1 MKKKNAPVGD
11 ELRSWGVMTKQL
23 SRRGILALGLG
34 STLLGA
40 CRSLSEPTRG
50 ATSSAASFPPPSPQY
65 SPSSEPQ
72 PEPSF
77 ACALTEANIEGPYY
91 RAGAPFR
98 QNLVDASTLG
108 VPLVIEGRALSLDCR
123 SPLSDAVLDVWHAD
137 TLGHYDNDGTLP
149 PEVIRLRGKVR
160 CAPNGAFSVTTIM
173 PGRYLNGRTYRPAHV
188 HVKLSASGHRPL
200 TTQLYFPG
208 DPYND
213 VDPFI
218 RRSLILDMANGPRGS
233 VGHYDFVLRPV

>member
-1 MKKKNAPVGD
+1 
-11 ELRSWGVMTKQL
+11 MTRQL

-50 ATSSAASFPPPSPQY
+50 APSSTPSFPPPSAPEY
-65 SPSSEPQ
+65 S

-108 VPLVIEGRALSLDCR
+108 TALVIEGRVLSLDCR

-137 TLGHYDNDGTLP
+137 SLGHYDNDGTLP
-149 PEVIRLRGKVR
+149 PEIVRLRGKVR
-160 CAPNGAFSVTTIM
+160 CAANGAFSVSTIV
-173 PGRYLNGRTYRPAHV
+173 PGRYLNGRTYRPAHL
-188 HVKLSASGHRPL
+188 HVKLSANGHRPL

-218 RRSLILDMANGPRGS
+218 KRSLILDMANGPRGS
-233 VGHYDFVLRPV
+233 VGHYDFVLQPV